1 MKKLQSSQV
10 SVSQTGGKEWG
21 FSTVCELK
29 AIEICCRNNKAN
41 AIICSFFT
49 SVVLQYSSKHLIASM
64 MKGSA
69 LHLVKWKGKCQG
81 TNLNHQQ
88 KVNSLSTQYLCQ
100 NCHGSKHH

>member
-41 AIICSFFT
+41 AII
-49 SVVLQYSSKHLIASM
+49 
-64 MKGSA
+64 
-69 LHLVKWKGKCQG
+69 
-81 TNLNHQQ
+81 
-88 KVNSLSTQYLCQ
+88 
-100 NCHGSKHH
+100 